1 MATGGGVA
9 TDLEGRF
16 SVGGWAS
23 VAAAVGAAVVSGGLA
38 TLLARTLGAGVG
50 VGAGRDGFLDSD
62 WSKAPVAV
70 STIRPLP
77 ATTSAADR
85 NATQMDRVT
94 GTKSR

>member
-9 TDLEGRF
+9 TDLEGRLG
-16 SVGGWAS
+16 VGGWAG
-23 VAAAVGAAVVSGGLA
+23 VTAGVVSGGVA
-38 TLLARTLGAGVG
+38 TVLVRTLGAGVG
-50 VGAGRDGFLDSD
+50 PDDLLDSD

-70 STIRPLP
+70 STITPLP

-85 NATQMDRVT
+85 NATQTDRLT